1 MLDEDKTR
9 DDAYAADSFPVMR
22 GHATVACPDC
32 TVLGQQNVARLN
44 KTLAI
49 TSSIMSVKDM
59 AEDSLLLR

>member
-9 DDAYAADSFPVMR
+9 DDAHAADSFPVMR

-44 KTLAI
+44 KTLAV
-49 TSSIMSVKDM
+49 TSPIMSAKDM
-59 AEDSLLLR
+59 AVDPFLLR